1 MMNTKTSTHAI
12 PPEAE
17 LLLRS
22 VRARIDAETAARIAA
37 LARKTIDWDYLLRV
51 GQSHRVLPLL
61 YRSLNQVCPDAVPP
75 AILEGLRQYFYRNTE
90 WNFFLT
96 SVLLKVL
103 KALEVEGISA
113 IPFKGPVLAA
123 AIYSNLGLRQ
133 FNDLDILVHR
143 RDIARTHNVL
153 ISQGFRG
160 FRSGSSPNDPYFLN
174 QDLEPDQ
181 IAPLDP
187 DCYTF
192 FMRDDGRVKID
203 PQWRLTRRLF
213 SFSLDS
219 KHLWSHL
226 EPFSLGGR
234 TVLTFPPDV
243 LLLILCAHGCK
254 HLWQRLKWVCDV
266 AQLIEVIRNNN
277 PELFFEQSLRNGN
290 RRMVSLGLLLAHDL
304 LGASLPEHIVTE
316 IRSDAT
322 VKSAAIQVR
331 QRLFAETDQI
341 LGDAERFIFYLKM
354 QESWLERLQC
364 CLQYPAQYLRLS
376 LHSIFSPTS
385 IERSLLPLPKGLTF
399 LYYAFRPLR
408 LLLKYASQPFKRD
421 G

>member
-1 MMNTKTSTHAI
+1 MNSNTSTLAI
-12 PPEAE
+12 RPEAE

-22 VRARIDAETAARIAA
+22 ARVRIDAETAARIEA
-37 LARKTIDWDYLLRV
+37 LVRNTIDWDYLIRM
-51 GQSHRVLPLL
+51 GESHRVLPLL

-123 AIYSNLGLRQ
+123 AIYGNLGLRQ

-192 FMRDDGRVKID
+192 MRDDGRVKID

-219 KHLWSHL
+219 KHLWNRL

-234 TVLTFPPDV
+234 TVLTFPTDA

-254 HLWQRLKWVCDV
+254 HLWLRLKWVCDV
-266 AQLIEVIRNNN
+266 AQLIEVIQNNN

-354 QESWLERLQC
+354 QESWLERLQ
-364 CLQYPAQYLRLS
+364 YRFQYLAQHLRL
-376 LHSIFSPTS
+376 LLDSIFSPTS

-408 LLLKYASQPFKRD
+408 LLLKYASKPFKRD